1 MQEDCTKKK
10 LHKTIL
16 LVEDNGIN
24 QLTTKIMLKNMG
36 FDVLCA
42 ENGKEALKVFDHEHV
57 DLIIMDVQMP
67 LMNGLE
73 TTLIIRQ
80 TPKGKNIPIVAMT
93 AYAMKGDKERI
104 LDSGMDDYIAKPCVG
119 KDIFEVIKKYLHL

>member
-42 ENGKEALKVFDHEHV
+42 ENGKKL
-57 DLIIMDVQMP
+57 
-67 LMNGLE
+67 
-73 TTLIIRQ
+73 
-80 TPKGKNIPIVAMT
+80 
-93 AYAMKGDKERI
+93 
-104 LDSGMDDYIAKPCVG
+104 
-119 KDIFEVIKKYLHL
+119 